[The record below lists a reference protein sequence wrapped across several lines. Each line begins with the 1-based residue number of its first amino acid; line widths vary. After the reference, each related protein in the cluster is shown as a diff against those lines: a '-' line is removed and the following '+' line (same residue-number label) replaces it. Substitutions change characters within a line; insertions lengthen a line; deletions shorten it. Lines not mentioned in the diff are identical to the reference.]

1 MQKKDSK
8 ISVSVVAMFVVILL
22 IVAMAFLT
30 NADSVQQTFWSL
42 VPPVIAIA
50 LALIPVRC
58 STRATA
64 LRER

>member
-30 NADSVQQTFWSL
+30 NADSVQQTFCLWSL
-42 VPPVIAIA
+42 P
-50 LALIPVRC
+50 
-58 STRATA
+58 
-64 LRER
+64 

>member
-42 VPPVIAIA
+42 A
-50 LALIPVRC
+50 VRC